1 MNQIL
6 FLKSLLLIGM
16 IFLHIID
23 DFHLQGM
30 FKDLKQK
37 IWWTKNVP
45 DKKYKNDYIIALF
58 EHSFSWT
65 FSIMIIPAIYM
76 LKYST
81 YDLLNLLFIC
91 FFMLNITIHAIIDDY
106 KANKL
111 KLNLIQDQLI
121 HFIQI
126 IVTWITFIIFN

>member
-1 MNQIL
+1 MTNNQL
-6 FLKSLLLIGM
+6 FKLLLLFGM

-30 FKDLKQK
+30 FKELKQK
-37 IWWTKNVP
+37 IWWTKNAS
-45 DKKYKNDYIIALF
+45 DKKYENDYIIALF

-65 FSIMIIPAIYM
+65 CSIMIIPAIYM

-81 YDLLNLLFIC
+81 YDLLNLIFIC
-91 FFMLNITIHAIIDDY
+91 VFMLNITIHAIIDDY

-111 KLNLIQDQLI
+111 KLNLIQDQLV

-126 IVTWITFIIFN
+126 IATWITFILFN